1 MESIIVKT
9 EKQLN
14 DAFFVRK
21 EVFVKEQHVP
31 EEEEIDQ
38 FEDTSEHIVIYDG
51 GQPVGAGRWRLKD
64 GHGKLERICV
74 MKSHRSLG
82 VGAIIMQALEKA
94 AADQGRQRLYLTCA
108 DAGGPVLRKTRIPR
122 HIRRRIS
129 RCGHPPSGND
139 KGIQTIKSKALL
151 LI

>member
-1 MESIIVKT
+1 MESIIAKT

-51 GQPVGAGRWRLKD
+51 GQPVGAGRWRMKD

-94 AADQGRQRLYLTCA
+94 AAAKGADSFLLHAQTQAVPFYEKQGYRVTSGEEFL
-108 DAGGPVLRKTRIPR
+108 DAGIPHLEMVKEHKR
-122 HIRRRIS
+122 
-129 RCGHPPSGND
+129 
-139 KGIQTIKSKALL
+139 
-151 LI
+151 

>member
-1 MESIIVKT
+1 MESIIAKT

-51 GQPVGAGRWRLKD
+51 GQPVGAGRWRIKD

-82 VGAIIMQALEKA
+82 VGAVIMQALEKA
-94 AADQGRQRLYLTCA
+94 AAAKGADSFLLHAQTQAVPFYEKQGYRVTSGEEFL
-108 DAGGPVLRKTRIPR
+108 DAGIP
-122 HIRRRIS
+122 HLEM
-129 RCGHPPSGND
+129 
-139 KGIQTIKSKALL
+139 IKKHKR
-151 LI
+151 

>member
-1 MESIIVKT
+1 MEAIIAKT

-82 VGAIIMQALEKA
+82 VGAIIMRALEKA
-94 AADQGRQRLYLTCA
+94 AEAKGADSFILHAQTQAVPFYEKQGYRVTSGEEFL
-108 DAGGPVLRKTRIPR
+108 DAGIP
-122 HIRRRIS
+122 HLEMV
-129 RCGHPPSGND
+129 
-139 KGIQTIKSKALL
+139 KKL
-151 LI
+151 

>member
-1 MESIIVKT
+1 MEAIIAKT

-82 VGAIIMQALEKA
+82 VGAIIMRALEKA
-94 AADQGRQRLYLTCA
+94 AEAKGAGSFILHAQTQAVPFYEKQGYRVTSGEEFL
-108 DAGGPVLRKTRIPR
+108 DAGIP
-122 HIRRRIS
+122 HLEMV
-129 RCGHPPSGND
+129 
-139 KGIQTIKSKALL
+139 KKL
-151 LI
+151 

>member
-82 VGAIIMQALEKA
+82 VGAILMQALEKA
-94 AADQGRQRLYLTCA
+94 ATAQGAGSFILHAQTQAVPFYEKQGYRVTSGEEFL
-108 DAGGPVLRKTRIPR
+108 DAGIP
-122 HIRRRIS
+122 HLEM
-129 RCGHPPSGND
+129 
-139 KGIQTIKSKALL
+139 IKE
-151 LI
+151 

>member
-1 MESIIVKT
+1 MESIIAKT

-82 VGAIIMQALEKA
+82 VGAIMMQALEKA
-94 AADQGRQRLYLTCA
+94 ATAKGADSFILHAQTQAVPFYEKQGYRVTSGEEFL
-108 DAGGPVLRKTRIPR
+108 DAGIP
-122 HIRRRIS
+122 HLEM
-129 RCGHPPSGND
+129 
-139 KGIQTIKSKALL
+139 IKE
-151 LI
+151 

>member
-1 MESIIVKT
+1 MESIIAKT

-14 DAFFVRK
+14 DAFFIRK

-94 AADQGRQRLYLTCA
+94 AAAKGADSFILHAQTQAVPFYEKQGYRVTSGEEFL
-108 DAGGPVLRKTRIPR
+108 DARIP
-122 HIRRRIS
+122 HLEM
-129 RCGHPPSGND
+129 
-139 KGIQTIKSKALL
+139 IKEHKR
-151 LI
+151 

>member
-1 MESIIVKT
+1 MEAIIAKT

-51 GQPVGAGRWRLKD
+51 GQPVGAGRCRLKD

-82 VGAIIMQALEKA
+82 VGVIIMRALEKA
-94 AADQGRQRLYLTCA
+94 AAAKGADSFILHAQTQAVPFYEKQGYRVTSDEEFL
-108 DAGGPVLRKTRIPR
+108 DAGIP
-122 HIRRRIS
+122 HLEMV
-129 RCGHPPSGND
+129 
-139 KGIQTIKSKALL
+139 KKL
-151 LI
+151 

>member
-1 MESIIVKT
+1 MESIIAKT

-38 FEDTSEHIVIYDG
+38 FEDTTEHIVIYDG

-94 AADQGRQRLYLTCA
+94 AAAKGADSFILHAQTQAVPFYEKQGYRVTSGEEFL
-108 DAGGPVLRKTRIPR
+108 DAGIP
-122 HIRRRIS
+122 HLEM
-129 RCGHPPSGND
+129 
-139 KGIQTIKSKALL
+139 IKEHKR
-151 LI
+151 

>member
-38 FEDTSEHIVIYDG
+38 FL
-51 GQPVGAGRWRLKD
+51 A
-64 GHGKLERICV
+64 
-74 MKSHRSLG
+74 SL
-82 VGAIIMQALEKA
+82 Q
-94 AADQGRQRLYLTCA
+94 
-108 DAGGPVLRKTRIPR
+108 
-122 HIRRRIS
+122 
-129 RCGHPPSGND
+129 
-139 KGIQTIKSKALL
+139 SKCKE
-151 LI
+151 IE

>member
-1 MESIIVKT
+1 MESIIAKT

-14 DAFFVRK
+14 DAFFIRK

-38 FEDTSEHIVIYDG
+38 FEDTSEHIIIYDG

-94 AADQGRQRLYLTCA
+94 AAAKGADSFILHAQTQAVPFYEKQGYRVTSGEEFL
-108 DAGGPVLRKTRIPR
+108 DAGIP
-122 HIRRRIS
+122 HLEM
-129 RCGHPPSGND
+129 
-139 KGIQTIKSKALL
+139 IKEHKR
-151 LI
+151 

>member
-1 MESIIVKT
+1 MESIIAKT

-82 VGAIIMQALEKA
+82 VGAVIMQALEKA
-94 AADQGRQRLYLTCA
+94 AAAKGADSFILHAQTQAVPFYEKQGYRVTSGEEFL
-108 DAGGPVLRKTRIPR
+108 DAGIP
-122 HIRRRIS
+122 HLEM
-129 RCGHPPSGND
+129 
-139 KGIQTIKSKALL
+139 IKEHKR
-151 LI
+151 

>member
-1 MESIIVKT
+1 MESIIAKT

-94 AADQGRQRLYLTCA
+94 AAAKGADSFLLHAQTQAVPFYEKQGYRVTSGEEFL
-108 DAGGPVLRKTRIPR
+108 DAGIP
-122 HIRRRIS
+122 HLEM
-129 RCGHPPSGND
+129 
-139 KGIQTIKSKALL
+139 IKEHKR
-151 LI
+151 

>member
-1 MESIIVKT
+1 MEAIIAKT

-38 FEDTSEHIVIYDG
+38 FEDTSEHIVVYDG

-82 VGAIIMQALEKA
+82 VGAIIMRALEKA
-94 AADQGRQRLYLTCA
+94 AAAKGAGSFILHAQTQAVPFYEKQGYRVTSDEEFP
-108 DAGGPVLRKTRIPR
+108 DAGIP
-122 HIRRRIS
+122 HLEMVKKQKI
-129 RCGHPPSGND
+129 
-139 KGIQTIKSKALL
+139 
-151 LI
+151 

>member
-1 MESIIVKT
+1 MESIIAKT

-94 AADQGRQRLYLTCA
+94 AAAKGAESFILHAQTQAFPFYEKQGYRVTSGEEFL
-108 DAGGPVLRKTRIPR
+108 DAGIP
-122 HIRRRIS
+122 HLEM
-129 RCGHPPSGND
+129 
-139 KGIQTIKSKALL
+139 IKEHKR
-151 LI
+151 

>member
-1 MESIIVKT
+1 MESIIAKT

-51 GQPVGAGRWRLKD
+51 GQPVGAGRWRIKD

-82 VGAIIMQALEKA
+82 VGAVIMQALEKA
-94 AADQGRQRLYLTCA
+94 AAAKGADSFLLHAQTQAVPFYEKQGYRVTSGEEFL
-108 DAGGPVLRKTRIPR
+108 DAGIP
-122 HIRRRIS
+122 HLEM
-129 RCGHPPSGND
+129 
-139 KGIQTIKSKALL
+139 IKEHKR
-151 LI
+151 

>member
-1 MESIIVKT
+1 MESIIAKT

-14 DAFFVRK
+14 DAFFIRK

-51 GQPVGAGRWRLKD
+51 GQSVGAGRWRLKD

-94 AADQGRQRLYLTCA
+94 AAAKGADSFILHAQTQAVPFYEKQGYRVTSGEEFL
-108 DAGGPVLRKTRIPR
+108 DAGIP
-122 HIRRRIS
+122 HLEM
-129 RCGHPPSGND
+129 
-139 KGIQTIKSKALL
+139 IKEHKR
-151 LI
+151 

>member
-82 VGAIIMQALEKA
+82 VGAIIMQVLEKA
-94 AADQGRQRLYLTCA
+94 AAAKGAGSFILHAQTQAVPFYEKQGYRVTSGEEFL
-108 DAGGPVLRKTRIPR
+108 DAGIP
-122 HIRRRIS
+122 HLEM
-129 RCGHPPSGND
+129 
-139 KGIQTIKSKALL
+139 IKEYKQ
-151 LI
+151 

>member
-1 MESIIVKT
+1 MESIIAKT

-14 DAFFVRK
+14 DAFFIRK

-94 AADQGRQRLYLTCA
+94 AAAKGADSFILHAQTQAVPFYEKQGYRVTSGEEFL
-108 DAGGPVLRKTRIPR
+108 DAGIP
-122 HIRRRIS
+122 HLEM
-129 RCGHPPSGND
+129 
-139 KGIQTIKSKALL
+139 IKEHKR
-151 LI
+151 

>member
-1 MESIIVKT
+1 MESIIAKT

-51 GQPVGAGRWRLKD
+51 GQPVGAGRWRIKD

-82 VGAIIMQALEKA
+82 VGAVIMQALEKR
-94 AADQGRQRLYLTCA
+94 RQ
-108 DAGGPVLRKTRIPR
+108 PR
-122 HIRRRIS
+122 APTAFSYMRRR
-129 RCGHPPSGND
+129 RRFRFTKNKDTALHPAKNFQMRASPIW
-139 KGIQTIKSKALL
+139 KW
-151 LI
+151 

>member
-94 AADQGRQRLYLTCA
+94 AAAKGAGSFILHAQTQAVPFYEKQGYRVT
-108 DAGGPVLRKTRIPR
+108 
-122 HIRRRIS
+122 
-129 RCGHPPSGND
+129 SGEI
-139 KGIQTIKSKALL
+139 GRAHV
-151 LI
+151 

>member
-1 MESIIVKT
+1 MESIIAKT

-51 GQPVGAGRWRLKD
+51 GQPVGAGRWRIKD

-82 VGAIIMQALEKA
+82 VGAVIMQALEKA
-94 AADQGRQRLYLTCA
+94 AAAKDADSFLTCA
-108 DAGGPVLRKTRIPR
+108 DAGGSVLRKTRLPR

-129 RCGHPPSGND
+129 RCGHPHLEMV
-139 KGIQTIKSKALL
+139 KEHKR
-151 LI
+151 

>member
-82 VGAIIMQALEKA
+82 VGAIMMQALEKA
-94 AADQGRQRLYLTCA
+94 AAAKGAGSFILHAQTQAVPFYEKQGYRVTSGEEFL
-108 DAGGPVLRKTRIPR
+108 DAGIP
-122 HIRRRIS
+122 HLEM
-129 RCGHPPSGND
+129 
-139 KGIQTIKSKALL
+139 IKE
-151 LI
+151 

>member
-21 EVFVKEQHVP
+21 EVFVKEQHVL

-82 VGAIIMQALEKA
+82 VGAIMMQALEKA
-94 AADQGRQRLYLTCA
+94 AAAKGAGSFILHAQTQAVPFYEKQGYRVTSGEEFL
-108 DAGGPVLRKTRIPR
+108 DAGIP
-122 HIRRRIS
+122 HLEM
-129 RCGHPPSGND
+129 
-139 KGIQTIKSKALL
+139 IKEYKQ
-151 LI
+151 

>member
-1 MESIIVKT
+1 MEAIIAKT

-21 EVFVKEQHVP
+21 EVFVKEQDVP

-38 FEDTSEHIVIYDG
+38 FEDTSEHIVVYDG

-82 VGAIIMQALEKA
+82 VGAIIMRALEKA
-94 AADQGRQRLYLTCA
+94 AEAKGADSFILHAQTQAVPFYEKQGYRVTSGEEFL
-108 DAGGPVLRKTRIPR
+108 DAGIP
-122 HIRRRIS
+122 HLEMV
-129 RCGHPPSGND
+129 
-139 KGIQTIKSKALL
+139 KKQKL
-151 LI
+151 

>member
-1 MESIIVKT
+1 MESIIAKT

-51 GQPVGAGRWRLKD
+51 GQPVGAGRWRMKD

-82 VGAIIMQALEKA
+82 VGAVIMQALEKA
-94 AADQGRQRLYLTCA
+94 AAAKGADSFLLHAQTQAVPFYEKQGYRVTSGEEFL
-108 DAGGPVLRKTRIPR
+108 DAGIPHLEMVKEHKR
-122 HIRRRIS
+122 
-129 RCGHPPSGND
+129 
-139 KGIQTIKSKALL
+139 
-151 LI
+151 

>member
-1 MESIIVKT
+1 MESIIAKT

-51 GQPVGAGRWRLKD
+51 GQPVGAGRWRLKN

-94 AADQGRQRLYLTCA
+94 AAAKGADSFILHAQTQAVPFYEKQGYRVTSGEEFL
-108 DAGGPVLRKTRIPR
+108 DAGIP
-122 HIRRRIS
+122 HLEM
-129 RCGHPPSGND
+129 
-139 KGIQTIKSKALL
+139 IKEHKR
-151 LI
+151 

>member
-1 MESIIVKT
+1 MESIIAKT

-51 GQPVGAGRWRLKD
+51 GQPVGAGRLRIKD

-82 VGAIIMQALEKA
+82 VGAVIMQALEKA
-94 AADQGRQRLYLTCA
+94 AAAKGADSFLLHAQTQAVPFYEKQGYRVTSGEEFL
-108 DAGGPVLRKTRIPR
+108 DAGIP
-122 HIRRRIS
+122 HLEM
-129 RCGHPPSGND
+129 
-139 KGIQTIKSKALL
+139 IKKHKR
-151 LI
+151 

>member
-1 MESIIVKT
+1 MESIIAKT

-51 GQPVGAGRWRLKD
+51 GQPVGAGRWRMKD

-94 AADQGRQRLYLTCA
+94 AAAKGADSFILHAQTQAVPFYEKQGYRVTSGEEFLDA
-108 DAGGPVLRKTRIPR
+108 DIP
-122 HIRRRIS
+122 HLEM
-129 RCGHPPSGND
+129 
-139 KGIQTIKSKALL
+139 IKEHKR
-151 LI
+151 

>member
-1 MESIIVKT
+1 MESIIAKT

-51 GQPVGAGRWRLKD
+51 GQPVGAGRWRMKD

-82 VGAIIMQALEKA
+82 VGAIMMQALEKA
-94 AADQGRQRLYLTCA
+94 AAAKGADSFILHAQTQAVPFYEKQGYRVTSGEEFP
-108 DAGGPVLRKTRIPR
+108 DAGIP
-122 HIRRRIS
+122 HLEM
-129 RCGHPPSGND
+129 
-139 KGIQTIKSKALL
+139 IKEHKR
-151 LI
+151 

>member
-82 VGAIIMQALEKA
+82 VGAIMMQALEKA
-94 AADQGRQRLYLTCA
+94 AAAKGAGSFILHAQTQAVPFYEKQGYRVTSGEEFL
-108 DAGGPVLRKTRIPR
+108 DAGIP
-122 HIRRRIS
+122 HLEM
-129 RCGHPPSGND
+129 
-139 KGIQTIKSKALL
+139 IKEYKQ
-151 LI
+151 

>member
-1 MESIIVKT
+1 MESIIAKT

-51 GQPVGAGRWRLKD
+51 GQPVGAGRWRMKD

-82 VGAIIMQALEKA
+82 VGAVIMQALEKA
-94 AADQGRQRLYLTCA
+94 AAAKGADSFLLHAQTQAVPFYEKQGYRVTSGEEFL
-108 DAGGPVLRKTRIPR
+108 DAGIP
-122 HIRRRIS
+122 HLEM
-129 RCGHPPSGND
+129 
-139 KGIQTIKSKALL
+139 IKEHKR
-151 LI
+151 

>member
-1 MESIIVKT
+1 MESIIAKT

-94 AADQGRQRLYLTCA
+94 AAAKGADSFILHAQTQAVPFYEKQGYRVTSGEEFL
-108 DAGGPVLRKTRIPR
+108 DAGIP
-122 HIRRRIS
+122 HLEM
-129 RCGHPPSGND
+129 
-139 KGIQTIKSKALL
+139 IKEYKQ
-151 LI
+151 

>member
-94 AADQGRQRLYLTCA
+94 AAAKGAGSFILHAQTQAVPFYEKQGYRVTSGEEFL
-108 DAGGPVLRKTRIPR
+108 DAGIP
-122 HIRRRIS
+122 HLEM
-129 RCGHPPSGND
+129 
-139 KGIQTIKSKALL
+139 IKEYKQ
-151 LI
+151 

>member
-1 MESIIVKT
+1 MESIIAKT

-51 GQPVGAGRWRLKD
+51 GQPVGAGRWRMKD

-82 VGAIIMQALEKA
+82 VGAVIMQALEKA
-94 AADQGRQRLYLTCA
+94 AAAKGADSFLLHAQTQAVPFYEKQGYRVTSGEEFL
-108 DAGGPVLRKTRIPR
+108 DAGIP
-122 HIRRRIS
+122 HLEM
-129 RCGHPPSGND
+129 
-139 KGIQTIKSKALL
+139 IKKHKR
-151 LI
+151 

>member
-1 MESIIVKT
+1 MEAIIAKT

-82 VGAIIMQALEKA
+82 VGAVIMRALEKA
-94 AADQGRQRLYLTCA
+94 AAAKGADSFILHAQTQAVLFYEKQGYRVTSGEEFL
-108 DAGGPVLRKTRIPR
+108 DAGIP
-122 HIRRRIS
+122 HLEMV
-129 RCGHPPSGND
+129 
-139 KGIQTIKSKALL
+139 KKL
-151 LI
+151 

>member
-1 MESIIVKT
+1 MESIIAKT

-51 GQPVGAGRWRLKD
+51 GQPVGAGRWRIKD

-82 VGAIIMQALEKA
+82 VGAVIMQALEKA
-94 AADQGRQRLYLTCA
+94 AAAKGADSFLLHAQTQAVPFYEKQGYRVTSGEEFL
-108 DAGGPVLRKTRIPR
+108 DAGIPHLEMVKEHKR
-122 HIRRRIS
+122 
-129 RCGHPPSGND
+129 
-139 KGIQTIKSKALL
+139 
-151 LI
+151 

>member
-64 GHGKLERICV
+64 GQGKLERICV

-82 VGAIIMQALEKA
+82 VGAIMMQALEKA
-94 AADQGRQRLYLTCA
+94 AAAKGAGSFILHAQTQAVPFYEKQGYRVTSGEEFL
-108 DAGGPVLRKTRIPR
+108 DAGIP
-122 HIRRRIS
+122 HLEM
-129 RCGHPPSGND
+129 
-139 KGIQTIKSKALL
+139 IKEYKQ
-151 LI
+151 